1 MQKLINCLKKE
12 VCKMSNCKNELDTAF
27 DAIYNSIDVNNIN
40 DWYEDVKDCVS
51 MLVKNH
57 KLIDIKKKLEILKE
71 NLKINNKK
79 DELKKIDEILNY
91 ISIYEPDH
99 ITESLKKT
107 SYRLSSNYENLKKS
121 INDSALRLLELTRLG
136 KRDTVIGM
144 LLRIFMIHNVKIPDG
159 LIEALKNKYNINQF
173 KAFIYAFLSGFIE
186 EEKNEQ

>member
-1 MQKLINCLKKE
+1 
-12 VCKMSNCKNELDTAF
+12 MSNCKNELDTAF